1 MARLRLRYEGDHR
14 PRLVLTDTPDPKCP
28 ECHGIGGWAEDYGD
42 HDTGEYAGTHYYRC
56 TCWNPDH
63 PTRPVPL
70 PRWAAR
76 LLFGWTEPSYSDEP
90 PF

>member
-1 MARLRLRYEGDHR
+1 MSRLRLRYRAGYR

-28 ECHGIGGWAEDYGD
+28 ECHGAGGQTDGYCDEF
-42 HDTGEYAGTHYYRC
+42 GEYADADHIPCG
-56 TCWNPDH
+56 CWNPY
-63 PTRPVPL
+63 RPERALPL

-76 LLFGWTEPSYSDEP
+76 RLFGWTDPSYSDEP